1 IKGAEEAIELE
12 VQAGQRAAAAEAGA
26 ARRADKATA
35 LGGGPPRE
43 GGGVPPGGGGG
54 GLPPGSGG
62 ARGGGPPKGGGSP
75 QTFSFGRLE
84 AEGWTPPKVVSNR
97 HGQLT
102 NGRYVLDEVGMRP
115 HTSGSTAHG
124 KSQFFYRVNEK
135 ELALDAAAYADE
147 AGLWVGNKAKIVL

>member
-1 IKGAEEAIELE
+1 
-12 VQAGQRAAAAEAGA
+12 
-26 ARRADKATA
+26 
-35 LGGGPPRE
+35 
-43 GGGVPPGGGGG
+43 
-54 GLPPGSGG
+54 PPGSGG
-62 ARGGGPPKGGGSP
+62 PGGGGPPKGGGIP
-75 QTFSFGRLE
+75 DTFSFGRLE

-147 AGLWVGNKAKIVL
+147 AGLWVGNKAKIVLDRPIGVHGGSGTPTNVINVYRTDSGYVHAAPGTP